1 MSPSYSA
8 FVTGA
13 APLSL
18 TSTAFTTSLTSA
30 RPMRARVATP
40 ARVTAI
46 LGTKKVKGE
55 TAETIEAMDLS
66 RTEKNRR
73 IKDLAVDTDPQGF
86 TDYSENVNG
95 RLAQMFFVIGLIT
108 EIASGKPMSE
118 QILIMFS
125 PFVKLAEL
133 IVFYVQQTASTY

>member
-1 MSPSYSA
+1 MSPQLTPAFAPSA
-8 FVTGA
+8 S
-13 APLSL
+13 LSL
-18 TSTAFTTSLTSA
+18 TSSAFTSSTSVRPRVVRSA
-30 RPMRARVATP
+30 P
-40 ARVTAI
+40 ARVTAV
-46 LGTKKVKGE
+46 LGTKKGKGE

-73 IKDLAVDTDPQGF
+73 IKALAVDTDPQGF
-86 TDYSENVNG
+86 TEYSEKVNG

-125 PFVKLAEL
+125 PFIEA
-133 IVFYVQQTASTY
+133 VQLLVYFVQETAAKY